1 MLKRNDWDEK
11 KCTAELYRL
20 REGIGVDADADAV
33 VKNTPIDP
41 MTQSPARPDKMRSK
55 KLKEEAPTRQSSRR
69 KLMSRG
75 ALSEAGRSRP
85 RVGSSS
91 PDMGDE
97 VSLGEVDDE
106 LERRASKRQRPN
118 SSKTSLS
125 RDQSN
130 DSFDYDAKFQVIDSR
145 EVRKALKEEKFEE
158 SDEEEKQERHV
169 AMIAQDT
176 KK

>member
-11 KCTAELYRL
+11 KSMAEIYRL
-20 REGIGVDADADAV
+20 REGISVDADAA

-41 MTQSPARPDKMRSK
+41 MTQSSARPNKMRSR
-55 KLKEEAPTRQSSRR
+55 KLQEEAPTRQSPRR

-85 RVGSSS
+85 RIGSSS
-91 PDMGDE
+91 PEMDDE

-106 LERRASKRQRPN
+106 LERRASKRQKLSPW
-118 SSKTSLS
+118 KTRLS

-130 DSFDYDAKFQVIDSR
+130 DSFDYDAKFQVIADR
-145 EVRKALKEEKFEE
+145 KARKALKEEKIEE
-158 SDEEEKQERHV
+158 SDEEEKEERRV
-169 AMIAQDT
+169 AMITQGT